1 MNEIHDLAAA
11 YALDALD
18 PTEQQEFE
26 LHLAGCADCRAEV
39 AEFGEVASDLVL
51 TASAPPPP
59 PELRAAIL
67 AAVVGVEQLPPAP
80 GRPRRAMPASA
91 QEESEDGP
99 DAVPVPALSPARA
112 TADPVDELAV
122 RRANRRARVL
132 SVLVAAVSVLA
143 LALGGVV
150 YSLARQPEA
159 PVAGPPAT
167 QAPEVDPSLLAAPD
181 AEILPT
187 TLSNGAQVS
196 FVVSKSQNRAAF
208 VSTDLPLPGAGNEYH
223 LWTLKGDT
231 VVRPDS
237 TLPGGANQTQLFT
250 GPVADSTALAVNI
263 EPAGSD
269 PAAPTTPVLG
279 AVKI

>member
-1 MNEIHDLAAA
+1 VNEIHDLAAA

-18 PTEQQEFE
+18 PAEQDEFE

-39 AEFGEVASDLVL
+39 AELSEAAAGLVL
-51 TASAPPPP
+51 TSSAPPPP
-59 PELRAAIL
+59 PELRAAVL
-67 AAVVGVEQLPPAP
+67 AAVVGVEQLPPTP
-80 GRPRRAMPASA
+80 GRPRRALPASGA
-91 QEESEDGP
+91 DEAEDGP
-99 DAVPVPALSPARA
+99 VPVAALAARGSG
-112 TADPVDELAV
+112 ADPVDELAL
-122 RRANRRARVL
+122 RRASRRARVL

-150 YSLARQPEA
+150 YSLTRQAEA
-159 PVAGPPAT
+159 PIAGPPAT
-167 QAPEVDPSLLAAPD
+167 QAPQVDPSLLAAPD
-181 AEILPT
+181 AEILPARLT
-187 TLSNGAQVS
+187 NGARVS

-208 VSTDLPLPGAGNEYH
+208 VATDLPLPGAGNEYH

-237 TLPGGANQTQLFT
+237 TLPGGTNQTQLFT
-250 GPVADSTALAVNI
+250 GPVDDSTALAVNI

-269 PAAPTTPVLG
+269 PQAPTTPVLG